1 MTTKLPALAFRNI
14 FRNLRRSSLSAIAIA
29 VSAMAIMALLALLEC
44 MEADMQTNLTS
55 YYTGEVRIRHESFEK
70 YERYNP
76 LHLSL
81 EVDAVLPLASSV
93 EGVEAATSRINFPA
107 NLYLN
112 GKNNGALG
120 VGVDFA
126 TEVAFIDFPSL
137 LTEGRIPQ
145 EGKNELLIGAILA
158 HELRLNINDKVTVL
172 TSTALRGSNAMTFE
186 IVGIASFPVGGLSSK
201 TLYIPLDRAQ
211 YLLRMPG
218 QTQEILLQVAEGF
231 KEQEVAQE
239 VKSLLTT
246 SLGLETET
254 KAWKDLNM
262 MYSLLSMAKLIYYV
276 MAGVFFILGSTVIIN
291 TTMMVIYERMR
302 EIGTLGALGMQGK
315 ELTRLFLLE
324 GSFISMAG
332 STVGTLIGLIIIAVL
347 GKVGLNFTEAM
358 SGVDMEISSILYPQ
372 VNWWIALF
380 VWFYAILIAT
390 LSTLIPSRRA
400 SKIQIVEALR
410 YV

>member
-81 EVDAVLPLASSV
+81 EADAVLPLASSV

-262 MYSLLSMAKLIYYV
+262 MYSLLSIAKLIYYV

>member
-1 MTTKLPALAFRNI
+1 MTIKLPALAFRNI

-29 VSAMAIMALLALLEC
+29 VSAMAIIALLALLEC

-55 YYTGEVRIRHESFEK
+55 YYTGEIRIRHESFEK

-81 EVDAVLPLASSV
+81 EVKAVLPLVKSV
-93 EGVEAATSRINFPA
+93 EGIEAATSRINFPA

-126 TEVAFIDFPSL
+126 NEAAFIDFPSL
-137 LTEGRIPQ
+137 VTEGRIPQ

-158 HELRLNINDKVTVL
+158 HELRLNISDKVTVL

-211 YLLRMPG
+211 YMLRMEG
-218 QTQEILLQVAEGF
+218 QTQEILLQVADGF
-231 KEQEVAQE
+231 KEKEVAQE
-239 VKSLLTT
+239 IKNLLST

-262 MYSLLSMAKLIYYV
+262 MYSFLSIAKFIYYV
-276 MAGVFFILGSTVIIN
+276 MAGVFFILGSTAIIN
-291 TTMMVIYERMR
+291 TTMMVVYERMR

-332 STVGTLIGLIIIAVL
+332 STLGTSIGLVIIAIL

-358 SGVDMEISSILYPQ
+358 SGMDMEISSILYPQ
-372 VNWWIALF
+372 INWWIALF
-380 VWFYAILIAT
+380 VWFYAIVIAT
-390 LSTLIPSRRA
+390 LSTLIPSRKA